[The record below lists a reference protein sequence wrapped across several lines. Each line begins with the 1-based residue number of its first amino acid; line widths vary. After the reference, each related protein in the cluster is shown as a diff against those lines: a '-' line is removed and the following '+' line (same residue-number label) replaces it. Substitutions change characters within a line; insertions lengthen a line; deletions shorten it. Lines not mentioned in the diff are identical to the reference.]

1 MEISLLVFSGVLR
14 QKYKLNNN
22 VLYRKTD
29 IFLSDNLVVWYFP
42 KDIRL

>member
-1 MEISLLVFSGVLR
+1 MEISLLVISGVLR

-29 IFLSDNLVVWYFP
+29 IFLSGNLVVWYFP